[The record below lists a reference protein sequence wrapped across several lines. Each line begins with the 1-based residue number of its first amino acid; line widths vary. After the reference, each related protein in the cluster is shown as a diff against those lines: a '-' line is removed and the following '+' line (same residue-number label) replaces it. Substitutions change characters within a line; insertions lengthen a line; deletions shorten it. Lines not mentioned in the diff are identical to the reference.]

1 MKSIFLFLLV
11 LSMINLV
18 YMFVLNSMYVL
29 TSILSF
35 GALRKYARRLKS
47 VNIEYLLTSAGAP
60 PITVIVPSYNEEST
74 CVASVRAL
82 LNLQY
87 PEYEVMVVNDGSKD
101 QTLQRLI
108 DAYELEPAYRT
119 PLSNIK
125 TQEIQTVYRSMK
137 FSNLWVIDKDNG
149 GKADALNAGINMCQT
164 PLFCAIDADS
174 LLEQD
179 ALLRVVRPYLE
190 ESQTVA
196 VGGIIRIANGC
207 EISGGVVRQV
217 RLPKTWLARFQALE
231 YLRSFLSGRMGWSVL
246 GGTLIISGAFGLF
259 KRSLIVEIGGY
270 ETQTVGEDMELI
282 VRLHRHCLEQKLPYE
297 IAFIPDPV
305 AWTECPEEMTI
316 LANQRDRWQRG
327 LMEAIWKH
335 RVMFFNPRYGRIGL
349 LAYPYYF
356 FLEMLGPVIE
366 LTGYISIILTAL
378 LGMLSGSFLMAF
390 FLVAFVYGSIVS
402 IFAIALEE
410 LTFRRYLNL
419 SDLLTLILA
428 SLLESLGYRQLL
440 TLWRVRGMW
449 KKLTGQTHQ
458 WGKMQRKGFE
468 AISSGQA

>member
-1 MKSIFLFLLV
+1 MV
-11 LSMINLV
+11 LSITNLL
-18 YMFVLNSMYVL
+18 YMFFLNSMYVV

-35 GALRKYARRLKS
+35 GALRKYSRRLKS
-47 VNIEYLLTSAGAP
+47 VSIEYLLTSAGAP
-60 PITVIVPSYNEEST
+60 PITMVVPSYNEEST
-74 CVASVRAL
+74 CVESIRAL

-87 PEYEVMVVNDGSKD
+87 PEYEVLVVNDGSQDK
-101 QTLQRLI
+101 TLKRLI
-108 DAYELEPAYRT
+108 DAYDLEPAYRT
-119 PLSNIK
+119 PLSNLK
-125 TQEIQTVYRSMK
+125 TQEIHAVYRSLK
-137 FSNLWVIDKDNG
+137 FSNLWVLDKANG

-190 ESQTVA
+190 ESKTVA
-196 VGGIIRIANGC
+196 VGGIVRIANGC
-207 EISGGVVRQV
+207 VIESGIVKQV

-231 YLRSFLSGRMGWSVL
+231 YLRSFLSGRMGWSVM

-259 KRSLIVEIGGY
+259 KRSLIVDIGGY
-270 ETQTVGEDMELI
+270 ATDTVGEDMELI
-282 VRLHRHCLEQKLPYE
+282 VRLHRYCLEQKLSYD

-305 AWTECPEEMTI
+305 AWTECPEDMKT

-327 LMEAIWKH
+327 LMEALWIH
-335 RVMFFNPRYGRIGL
+335 RGMFFNPRYGRIGL

-366 LTGYISIILTAL
+366 LTGYLSILVTGL
-378 LGMLSGSFLMAF
+378 LGMLSGSFMMAF

-410 LTFRRYLNL
+410 LTFRRYLRMK
-419 SDLLTLILA
+419 DLLNLILA
-428 SLLESLGYRQLL
+428 SLLESFGYRQLL
-440 TLWRVRGMW
+440 TLWRARGMW
-449 KKLTGQTHQ
+449 RKLTRRSHS
-458 WGKMQRKGFE
+458 WGKMERKGF
-468 AISSGQA
+468 GVRQASP